1 MTSEQGQSG
10 ECVFGW
16 FKLPLWLGLALAA
29 LGCSPG
35 MDAQNLAGT
44 LPQVGAVAAR
54 PTQPADLGEA
64 ITSTALP
71 AESFTLPRVVVSEVM
86 VDPMLLDD
94 SVAEFVE
101 LVNLSP
107 GPVRLSDLSLTL
119 PSGRVLVPERAAAPV
134 LLAGAV
140 VVLTPQGRGENE
152 ARLRGLRLPNQ
163 AGRIE
168 LRWRK
173 QLIDVVHWYRKKPWP
188 KAKPGVALERVSPTA
203 DGRLGG
209 SWRASRTPLRVM
221 ERASPGTVAW
231 SCEQV
236 RGTPLEG
243 RCVASQ
249 PGPKTPNRARGC
261 PVRKGVAGG
270 GLEPST

>member
-1 MTSEQGQSG
+1 MGSDRGRWEVVRRGARLLL
-10 ECVFGW
+10 CCGW
-16 FKLPLWLGLALAA
+16 TMVALA
-29 LGCSPG
+29 CSRG
-35 MDAQNLAGT
+35 ADAQNLAGT
-44 LPQVGAVAAR
+44 LPQVGAAVAH
-54 PTQPADLGEA
+54 PAAPAELGEA
-64 ITSTALP
+64 ITETVP
-71 AESFTLPRVVVSEVM
+71 RVEPFTLPRVVVSEVL
-86 VDPMLLDD
+86 VDPLLLDD

-101 LVNLSP
+101 LVNLSA

-119 PSGRVLVPERAAAPV
+119 PSGRVLVPERASAPV

-140 VVLTPQGRGENE
+140 VVLTPQGRGDNE
-152 ARLRGLRLPNQ
+152 VRLRGLKLPNQ

-168 LRWRK
+168 LHWRK

-188 KAKPGVALERVSPTA
+188 KARPGVALERVSPAA
-203 DGRLGG
+203 DGRLGL
-209 SWRASRTPLRVM
+209 SWRSSRTPLRVM
-221 ERASPGTVAW
+221 ERASPGTVSW

-243 RCVASQ
+243 RCAAAQ
-249 PGPKTPNRARGC
+249 PGPKTPNRARRC